1 MIEAPKAVSI
11 HIGIFGRTNVGKST
25 VINYITGQ
33 NISIVSKVAGTTTD
47 TVSKNMELSYAGP
60 VTLIDTAGI
69 DDVSELSQ
77 QRKEKTYKIFS
88 VADIAVI
95 IVEPNIWTCDEQNLI
110 KQLNKHEIPFFIII
124 NNYKKIKPTDDFINE
139 IKKYNYKEYTCITDL
154 NYRDEFLTDFT
165 KTIHELISKNIQE
178 KQLTDKIIKKFQ
190 TAVLV
195 VPIDLG
201 APKGRLILPQVQM
214 IRSILDINAMT
225 YVVKNTELKKCL
237 DNLKNPPDI
246 VISDSQVINEV
257 SKIVPEQIPLTTFS
271 IIFSANK
278 ADVIEMAKAIDKI
291 KNLKPSDKI
300 LIAEACSHH
309 ASKDDIGRVK
319 IPELLS
325 KYLGFD
331 IKFDVCAGI
340 EYPQNLQDYAL
351 IIHCGACMIGRKQMM
366 TRLKFAVDK
375 GVAIT
380 NYGMVL
386 SFLNGSIERTL
397 KPFLNVQF
405 IS

>member
-1 MIEAPKAVSI
+1 MFSSPKSVTI
-11 HIGIFGRTNVGKST
+11 HVGIFGRTNVGKST
-25 VINYITGQ
+25 VINYLTGQ
-33 NISIVSKVAGTTTD
+33 DISIVSKVAGTTTD
-47 TVSKNMELSYAGP
+47 TVSKNMELSYVGP
-60 VTLIDTAGI
+60 ATLIDTAGI
-69 DDVSELSQ
+69 DDVSELSK

-88 VADIAVI
+88 VADVAVVV
-95 IVEPNIWTCDEQNLI
+95 VEANIWTVNEINI
-110 KQLNKHEIPFFIII
+110 IEQLNKNKIPFFVLI
-124 NNYKKIKPTDDFINE
+124 NNYRKIKLTDIFLKD
-139 IKKYNYKEYTCITDL
+139 IKKYKYKEYSYITDL
-154 NYRDEFLTDFT
+154 SRRDEFLTEFT
-165 KTIHELISKNIQE
+165 KVIYELNSNNIEE
-178 KQLTDKIIKKFQ
+178 KQLTDNIVKQFQ
-190 TAVLV
+190 TVILV

-214 IRSILDINAMT
+214 IRSILDINAMA

-246 VISDSQVINEV
+246 VICDSQVINEV

-278 ADVIEMAKAIDKI
+278 SDIVEMTKAIDKI
-291 KNLKPSDKI
+291 KTLKPYDKI

-319 IPELLS
+319 IPKLLS

-340 EYPQNLQDYAL
+340 EYPQNLKDYAL

-366 TRLKFAVDK
+366 SRLKFAVDK
-375 GVAIT
+375 GVSIT

-386 SFLNGSIERTL
+386 SFLNGNLERTL
-397 KPFLNVQF
+397 KPFETEE
-405 IS
+405 

>member
-1 MIEAPKAVSI
+1 MFEAPKSVTL

-25 VINYITGQ
+25 FINYLTGQ

-47 TVSKNMELSYAGP
+47 TVSKNMELSYVGP

-69 DDVSELSQ
+69 DDVSELSE
-77 QRKEKTYKIFS
+77 QRKEKTNKIFS
-88 VADIAVI
+88 VADVAVVI
-95 IVEPNIWTCDEQNLI
+95 TEANIWTKNEQDI
-110 KQLNKHEIPFFIII
+110 TDKLNKNEIPFFILI
-124 NNYKKIKPTDDFINE
+124 NNYKKIKLTDKFLSS
-139 IKKYNYKEYTCITDL
+139 IKNYNYKEYTYITDL
-154 NYRDEFLTDFT
+154 NFREQFLTDFT
-165 KTIHELISKNIQE
+165 KTIYELNSKNTPE
-178 KQLTDKIIKKFQ
+178 KQLTDNIIKNFQ

-214 IRSILDINAMT
+214 IRSILDVNAMA

-246 VISDSQVINEV
+246 VICDSQVIKEV

-271 IIFSANK
+271 IIFSATK
-278 ADVIEMAKAIDKI
+278 SDIKEMAKAIDKI
-291 KNLKPSDKI
+291 KTLKPSDKI

-319 IPELLS
+319 IPKLLS
-325 KYLGFD
+325 NYLGFD

-340 EYPQNLQDYAL
+340 EYPQNLNDYTL

-366 TRLKFAVDK
+366 SRLKFAVDK

-386 SFLNGSIERTL
+386 SFLNGSLERTI
-397 KPFLNVQF
+397 KPFINV
-405 IS
+405 

>member
-1 MIEAPKAVSI
+1 MFSAPKSVTI

-47 TVSKNMELSYAGP
+47 TVSKNMELSYVGP

-69 DDVSELSQ
+69 DDISELSQ

-88 VADIAVI
+88 VADVAVV
-95 IVEPNIWTCDEQNLI
+95 IVEPNIWTANETNI
-110 KQLNKHEIPFFIII
+110 IEQLNKNEIPFFVIV
-124 NNYKKIKPTDDFINE
+124 NNYKKIKLADDFLSE
-139 IKKYNYKEYTCITDL
+139 IKKYKYQVYDFITD
-154 NYRDEFLTDFT
+154 NNRRNEFLTDFT
-165 KTIHELISKNIQE
+165 KTIHELISADIEE
-178 KQLTDKIIKKFQ
+178 KKLTDNIIKSFQ
-190 TAVLV
+190 TAILV
-195 VPIDLG
+195 VPVDLG

-214 IRSILDINAMT
+214 IRSILDEDAMA

-246 VISDSQVINEV
+246 VICDSQVINEV
-257 SKIVPEQIPLTTFS
+257 SKIVDEKIPLTTFS

-278 ADVIEMAKAIDKI
+278 SDIVEMAKATEKI
-291 KNLKPSDKI
+291 KTLKPSDKI

-319 IPELLS
+319 IPKFLS

-340 EYPQNLQDYAL
+340 EYPKNIKDYAL

-366 TRLKFAVDK
+366 SRLKFALEN
-375 GVAIT
+375 GVPVV

-386 SFLNGSIERTL
+386 SFLNNSLSRTT
-397 KPFLNVQF
+397 KPF
-405 IS
+405 IY

>member
-1 MIEAPKAVSI
+1 MFSAPKSVTV

-25 VINYITGQ
+25 VINYLTGQ
-33 NISIVSKVAGTTTD
+33 NISIVSEVAGTTTD
-47 TVSKNMELSYAGP
+47 TVSKNMELSYVGP

-69 DDVSELSQ
+69 DDISELSK

-88 VADIAVI
+88 IADVAVI
-95 IVEPNIWTCDEQNLI
+95 VVEPDIWTSYEQNLVE
-110 KQLNKHEIPFFIII
+110 QLNKNEIPFFILI
-124 NNYKKIKPTDDFINE
+124 NNYKKIKPADNFISK
-139 IKKYNYKEYTCITDL
+139 IKKYKYKEYNYITDL
-154 NYRDEFLTDFT
+154 NYREEFLTDFT
-165 KTIHELISKNIQE
+165 KIIHELISNNIEE
-178 KQLTDKIIKKFQ
+178 KQLTDNIIKNFQ
-190 TAVLV
+190 TVVLV

-214 IRSILDINAMT
+214 IRSILDINAMA
-225 YVVKNTELKKCL
+225 YVVKNTELQKCL

-246 VISDSQVINEV
+246 VICDSQVINEV

-278 ADVIEMAKAIDKI
+278 SDIFEMAKAIDKI
-291 KNLKPSDKI
+291 KTLKPSDKI

-319 IPELLS
+319 IPKLLS

-340 EYPQNLQDYAL
+340 EYPQNLKDYAL

-366 TRLKFAVDK
+366 SRLKFAVDN
-375 GVAIT
+375 GIAIT

-386 SFLNGSIERTL
+386 SFLNGSLPRTL
-397 KPFLNVQF
+397 KPF
-405 IS
+405 I

>member
-1 MIEAPKAVSI
+1 MLSASKSVTI

-25 VINYITGQ
+25 VINYLTGQ
-33 NISIVSKVAGTTTD
+33 DISIVSKVAGTTTD
-47 TVSKNMELSYAGP
+47 TVSKSMELSYVGP

-69 DDVSELSQ
+69 DDISELSK

-88 VADIAVI
+88 IADVAVVVVEPDVWTSYEQS
-95 IVEPNIWTCDEQNLI
+95 IVE
-110 KQLNKHEIPFFIII
+110 QLNKHEIPFFIII
-124 NNYKKIKPTDDFINE
+124 NNYKKFKLTDSFINE
-139 IKKYNYKEYTCITDL
+139 IKKYKYKEYNYITDL
-154 NYRDEFLTDFT
+154 NYREKFLTDFT
-165 KTIHELISKNIQE
+165 KTIHELISNNIEE
-178 KQLTDKIIKKFQ
+178 KQLTDNIIKNFQ
-190 TAVLV
+190 TVVLV

-214 IRSILDINAMT
+214 IRSILDINAMA
-225 YVVKNTELKKCL
+225 YVVKNTELEKCL

-246 VISDSQVINEV
+246 VICDSQVINEV

-278 ADVIEMAKAIDKI
+278 SDIAEMAKAVEKI
-291 KNLKPSDKI
+291 KTLKPSDKI

-319 IPELLS
+319 IPKLLS
-325 KYLGFD
+325 KHLGFD

-340 EYPQNLQDYAL
+340 EYPKNLKDYAL

-366 TRLKFAVDK
+366 SRLKYAVDN

-386 SFLNGSIERTL
+386 SFLNGSIKRTL
-397 KPFLNVQF
+397 KPFKQ
-405 IS
+405 